1 MGLKGKVA
9 RLHSLLRSSLESFEL
24 ADGRRFYFDPEE
36 AHKATFLYFADSMTA
51 DYRREPRPEPRPE
64 PPDLLKA
71 VASALDRG
79 EALNRVMDGCSNLP
93 VDAEA
98 LVERGEFVPRSLV
111 ARKEHGG
118 TVT

>member
-1 MGLKGKVA
+1 MGLRDKFR
-9 RLHSLLRSSLESFEL
+9 RLEKTLRGQLASFEL
-24 ADGRRFYFDPEE
+24 ADGQRFYFDPEE
-36 AHKATFLYFADSMTA
+36 AHKATFFYFADSMTA
-51 DYRREPRPEPRPE
+51 DYRREPRPE

-79 EALNRVMDGCSNLP
+79 EALNRVMDGYSHLP